1 MKNGVVR
8 EGGVIRVEASKA
20 SSLGLNLRKKS
31 PEESRK
37 PVSEVVLFHNYR
49 EGQKS
54 TKLLF

>member
-1 MKNGVVR
+1 MGR
-8 EGGVIRVEASKA
+8 LEEGGVIRVEASKVF
-20 SSLGLNLRKKS
+20 SLSLNLRKKS

-54 TKLLF
+54 FTKVFF